1 MRDEDFEYFISNF
14 GEATKSSPVP
24 SEILEKWR
32 DKLPDQLL
40 KYWEKEGWCEYANG
54 LFCTVDPDDYEDL
67 VDEWLADTG
76 LDEIDAFHVIARTAF
91 GELYLCGEKTGCSV
105 AIHCALNMVT
115 ALKNELKTKSKE
127 RQDSSVRSFFAFS
140 EQADLDMEDEN
151 GRPLFERARS
161 KLGPLEPHEIYG
173 FEPAIVLGG
182 KIRLENLVKVNTNV
196 HLTILRQFAEPE
208 LPFAGIDIEKLLDS

>member
-1 MRDEDFEYFISNF
+1 MRDGDFEYFISKF
-14 GEATKSSPVP
+14 GEATKRLVVP
-24 SEILEKWR
+24 AASLEKWR
-32 DKLPDQLL
+32 GKLPDKLL
-40 KYWEKEGWCEYANG
+40 KYWEQEGWCEYANG

-91 GELYLCGEKTGCSV
+91 GELYVCGEKTGCS
-105 AIHCALNMVT
+105 ATIYCALNLVT
-115 ALKNELKTKSKE
+115 ALENDLKAKTKEDLDFSI
-127 RQDSSVRSFFAFS
+127 RSFFAFS
-140 EQADLDMEDEN
+140 EPTELDMKDED
-151 GRPLFERARS
+151 GQLLFERARA

-182 KIRLENLVKVNTNV
+182 KILLENLAKVNANV

-208 LPFAGIDIEKLLDS
+208 LPLAGIDIDKLLDS

>member
-1 MRDEDFEYFISNF
+1 MRDEDFKYFISKF

-24 SEILEKWR
+24 AASLEKWR

-40 KYWEKEGWCEYANG
+40 KYWEQEGWCEYSNG

-91 GELYLCGEKTGCSV
+91 GKLYVCGEKTGCSATISCV
-105 AIHCALNMVT
+105 VNMIAALPED
-115 ALKNELKTKSKE
+115 LKAQTKEDLDYSI
-127 RQDSSVRSFFAFS
+127 RAFFAFS
-140 EQADLDMEDEN
+140 NPDEFDIKDED
-151 GRPLFERARS
+151 GQSLFERARS
-161 KLGPLEPHEIYG
+161 KLGPLEPDEIYG

-182 KIRLENLVKVNTNV
+182 KILLENLAKVNANV

-208 LPFAGIDIEKLLDS
+208 LPLSGIDIEKLLDS

>member
-1 MRDEDFEYFISNF
+1 MRDEGFKYFISNF
-14 GEATKSSPVP
+14 GEATKTSPVP
-24 SEILEKWR
+24 AESLEKWR
-32 DKLPDQLL
+32 GKLPDKLL
-40 KYWEKEGWCEYANG
+40 KYWEQEGWCEYANG

-91 GELYLCGEKTGCSV
+91 GELHVCGEKTGCSV
-105 AIHCALNMVT
+105 TIYCALNMVA
-115 ALKNELKTKSKE
+115 ALENRLKAKTKEDLDFSI
-127 RQDSSVRSFFAFS
+127 RSFFAFN
-140 EQADLDMEDEN
+140 EPIELDMKDEN
-151 GRPLFERARS
+151 GQPLFERARS

-182 KIRLENLVKVNTNV
+182 KILLENLVKVNANV

>member
-1 MRDEDFEYFISNF
+1 MRDEGFKYFISNF

-24 SEILEKWR
+24 AASLEKWR
-32 DKLPDQLL
+32 GKLPDKLL
-40 KYWEKEGWCEYANG
+40 KYWEQEGWCEYANG

-91 GELYLCGEKTGCSV
+91 GDLYVCGEMTGCSV
-105 AIHCALNMVT
+105 TISCALNMVS
-115 ALKNELKTKSKE
+115 ALENELKEKTKE
-127 RQDSSVRSFFAFS
+127 DQDFSVRFFFS
-140 EQADLDMEDEN
+140 YSEPAQLDMEDED
-151 GRPLFERARS
+151 GEPLFERVRAR
-161 KLGPLEPHEIYG
+161 LGALEPDEIYG

-182 KIRLENLVKVNTNV
+182 KFLLENLAKVNANV

-208 LPFAGIDIEKLLDS
+208 LPLAGIDIDKLLDS

>member
-40 KYWEKEGWCEYANG
+40 KYWEQEGWCEYANG
-54 LFCTVDPDDYEDL
+54 LFCTVDPDDYEDI

-76 LDEIDAFHVIARTAF
+76 LDEIDAFHVIARSAF
-91 GELYLCGEKTGCSV
+91 GTLYVSGEKTGRSV
-105 AIHCALNMVT
+105 TIVCARNMIS
-115 ALKNELKTKSKE
+115 ALKNKLIIKNMED
-127 RQDSSVRSFFAFS
+127 QDSSIRSFFVSSDFARF
-140 EQADLDMEDEN
+140 DMEDEN
-151 GRPLFERARS
+151 GQPLFERARS

-182 KIRLENLVKVNTNV
+182 KIRLENLVKVKTNV

>member
-1 MRDEDFEYFISNF
+1 MRDEDFEYFINNF

-24 SEILEKWR
+24 VASLEKWR
-32 DKLPDQLL
+32 GKLPDQLL
-40 KYWEKEGWCEYANG
+40 TYWEQEGWCEYGDG

-76 LDEIDAFHVIARTAF
+76 LDEIDAFHVIARSAF
-91 GELYLCGEKTGCSV
+91 GDLYVCGEKTGRSV
-105 AIHCALNMVT
+105 TITAALNMIT
-115 ALKNELKTKSKE
+115 ALQNKLKEKTKENLDFSI
-127 RQDSSVRSFFAFS
+127 RYFFSFIKPA
-140 EQADLDMEDEN
+140 QLDMEDEN
-151 GRPLFERARS
+151 GQPLFERARS

-182 KIRLENLVKVNTNV
+182 KIRLENLAKVNANV

-208 LPFAGIDIEKLLDS
+208 LPLSGIDIEKLLDS